1 MTDYPVPQG
10 IHRSDDGLTI
20 TWGPEHV
27 AHWPART
34 LRLAC
39 HCAVCRDEMTGRP
52 LLDPLTVPEDVAPL
66 AVELVGGYA
75 IRIQWSDGHAT
86 GIYTFEQLL
95 RECPC
100 ERCRRR

>member
-1 MTDYPVPQG
+1 MADYPVPQA
-10 IHRSDDGLTI
+10 IHRTDDALTI
-20 TWGPEHV
+20 TWGTDHV
-27 AHWPART
+27 ARWPARS

-39 HCAVCRDEMTGRP
+39 HCAVCHDEMTGRL
-52 LLDPLTVPEDVAPL
+52 LLDPVTVPEDIAPL
-66 AVELVGGYA
+66 TVELVGGYA

-100 ERCRRR
+100 DRCRR